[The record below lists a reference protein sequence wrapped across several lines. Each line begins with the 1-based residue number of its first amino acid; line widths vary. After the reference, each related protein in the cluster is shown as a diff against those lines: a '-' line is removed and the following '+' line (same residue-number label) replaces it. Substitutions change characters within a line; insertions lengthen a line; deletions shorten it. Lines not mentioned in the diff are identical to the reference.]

1 MQIEGVPK
9 AFLRQ
14 EAREYIDLYASL
26 GERAEVFL
34 PNFVFD
40 NLKAF
45 VRLCY
50 EEPNDPARQQA
61 EIQKFLLKFREEIPG
76 YADISLMLYP
86 HEDSKAF
93 IYSSLRQGFNRR
105 LGYFADHDIVEDKEK
120 GWINNIRNT
129 HDFSVGTPPVT
140 EKTIEYLAKVIIG
153 DSPVE
158 LRRFRDVIGVIGDI
172 DEAHWNYLMDTLEQM
187 INQSTHYTTNAEK
200 NNFLHRTEW
209 AVNFKGLNGLI
220 RTVVSGNSDMA
231 VDLLK
236 GEVFGHDC
244 VRVVDNIKGEELYEE
259 MQDDTSSVFVVK
271 VKHMRKNMFSGN
283 KWFPLMSRIVV
294 VDDSPESH
302 ASNTSLVFSFH
313 NGIINTLNKVH
324 TKKLGAPANTQL
336 NLRLILENVN
346 SKNLEEFKELLDK
359 KIADYNEELNEIRK
373 EQLGQTNDLIKNTNL
388 YKFDSFS
395 RQILKDRYSLA
406 RLRDFIQFIQNA
418 ASPEKRRKQNEELI
432 NIFEEKVK
440 KYFYSDTEGVQIAT
454 VLEGGGR
461 NQIRT
466 YGEYLLQRQIKPLEQ
481 KVLDRCK
488 TIINFI
494 PDNYKRT
501 LHNHFHKNFGVNLFL
516 EKYQKYIAKVD
527 NEADNTGRFRNILI
541 DLGVYKDFEK
551 LSEKDQKVIKEFIS
565 DLGNLDKTSIADDV
579 QMIIRDLLFYRERSP
594 KPYIIYNK
602 VLAWEYTDLFSDDK
616 FYINPF
622 DIEIENL
629 DDQRIDYERIL
640 AKLSRIKNTL
650 QLFDSTGSLWDRFC
664 ENVTIII
671 NDPSNPTGYSDFNRE
686 NLIGFLKFIN
696 NSKITL
702 LLDEAYTDSVKVTD
716 EMMPKWRSISRYIFN
731 NENLYSRIRAVSS
744 LSTTK
749 NLAGSG
755 DRLGALVATPAMKGV
770 IDFARERNQ
779 AVRGNSCSLYFLN
792 SVLTV
797 GMQARSLKNHLES
810 RLPKDASRSRIVEQ
824 IENFVVEVASEDGK
838 KKSATGDKQMSGFEG
853 SPMHIFLLDELLSL
867 AKLDILG
874 LPDDFKYKDVPFY
887 IFYSGELVK
896 GLNRFRVNKNFRKE
910 SNLRLNM
917 AMKVAKEVVRDLEV
931 EDVSIIESDGSYLFN
946 LFFKDFGTFNDLE
959 DFTKIIASER
969 GVSALPYKT
978 GVVRFSLGGYIEGTP
993 KSYEIFEKE
1002 LRAGLALF
1010 LSYWKAF
1017 KDARNASPNEE
1028 VSVLMDK
1035 ILNPGGESDFLSAV
1049 FEDYKLVRE
1058 EKKKVNQSLRINENR
1073 SLYHASPQ
1081 VSGVSITTI
1090 GDSLN
1095 SVIEFQSDVGDCR
1108 DVEEFIRSRAFTKIY
1123 ENLLPQIYKKIP
1135 QLRTLN
1141 FNIVASRFSK
1151 ATILKYINNKK
1162 TFHPNHYVLDD
1173 PEEKNIMREILIE
1186 MERLLFSDTKMKI
1199 LTLQASGDY
1208 YMDVA
1213 RLEGVNMV
1221 LKKHI
1226 QEILLHFN
1234 LPFEQPTIEPS
1245 RREIISTACDQFEEV
1260 TGLKVEDLD
1269 LEHYV
1274 SHFVEMLRQ
1283 DEEFSAIGISAR
1295 SLGFIADVVKRR
1307 VFGCDLSVSDRILY
1321 LYLLQNDKSFFNQLT
1336 SKLKYLQEK
1345 IDHTDDADLKIFTE
1359 NILTDILPQ
1368 EVDDIMNY
1376 IIRKKDIKVDDTRLK
1391 EVTHKVV
1398 SFLVLLQNL
1407 SKGTDYY
1414 HKYSHTL
1421 IKVLETYFK
1430 RQNSDVNEMIQHG
1443 ITLYRN
1449 FEIKDKSLKEFNGG
1463 SLNWINEMMTK
1474 CGVISVEQS
1483 VQRHTR
1489 ISTDA
1494 KKREYP
1500 FHKID
1505 RGEEE
1510 PMYLLDMNR
1519 GKSKNDYIKALSTKP
1534 GSKFFERRVA
1544 RFVANMDP
1552 DDYRCKIMKNGV
1564 VTQLIIFQ
1572 KGYIKYLTDFFRL
1585 TQYKDISLREAEN
1598 FVPDVMLLL
1607 GAPEKVISFP
1617 QVGYFDIKGPNGNIK
1632 TLVTPLRKEADYFG
1646 DVKKPWLTM
1655 MNEKVKEMGGV
1666 PKHGSLFAIELEDGS
1681 IFVVEIDGDS
1691 GVGKSEMLAALTL
1704 KWLRQNL
1711 PGVRSIKNIAGDMFH
1726 VFRDKKGNLYGFGT
1740 EEGDFSRVTD
1750 FDPEYIQYY
1759 KYLFESSADSN
1770 VDDLNSRSTISGL
1783 CEIQMPY
1790 KIDIVLTAHNY
1801 SKEEAGI
1808 VRVSNPE
1815 NFLLYIDSHGER
1827 KEKATSQDGPNF
1839 QRTLSRY
1846 TGDKNIVE
1854 VLGQHGNYLDDVLD
1868 WEIDPLDGKHYLAS
1882 SYKLMDKIDIEKVVN
1897 QIFTGKQIPFEDEK
1911 WTVTHVKFDIVKN
1924 RFVAHIELGDQ
1935 MDEVIISR
1943 RLFSSVFDSL
1953 ASTPAG
1959 QPFIAQDGQIEGRYH
1974 LIDVMSG
1981 GEDGKGEGARIE
1993 CGIVST
1999 EIGKKGKEITGPQK
2013 AAQSLTNLIKELR
2026 ANSSEINDKK
2036 NHVRRS
2042 VREKYGHIFANGQ
2055 TSNELW
2061 RYNFYLYQLD
2071 KMMKA
2076 EFVRID
2082 DPSVPVDMS
2091 GVNKFCPKNKNEE
2104 FSPLLVTPNLN
2115 IELSSFSETCNELM
2129 SLPNYPDFAREFLED
2144 ADKLYKAVGYSDETM
2159 VNNMITQ
2166 LLLMDGYIEFDD
2178 LLKGRITEK
2187 VNRETI
2193 AAAKYAVLKELERR
2207 KKEQKSASSS
2217 ASSSGTKTG
2226 GKQQTKGSGQGGR
2239 KNTNSGKKDSSSGE
2253 NSEEKPKE

>member
-1 MQIEGVPK
+1 MQIQGNPK

-40 NLKAF
+40 NLRAF

-50 EEPNDPARQQA
+50 EEPYDPARQQA

-76 YADISLMLYP
+76 YSDIALMLYP
-86 HEDSKAF
+86 HQNSKAF
-93 IYSSLRQGFNRR
+93 IYGALKQSFNKSLS
-105 LGYFADHDIVEDKEK
+105 YYADHDIVDKQK
-120 GWINNIRNT
+120 KIWIENILNS

-140 EKTIEYLAKVIIG
+140 GKTIDFLAKVIIG

-187 INQSTHYTTNAEK
+187 INQSTHYTTRAEK
-200 NNFLHRTEW
+200 DNFLHRTEW

-220 RTVVSGNSDMA
+220 RTVVSGNSDTA
-231 VDLLK
+231 VELLR
-236 GEVFGHDC
+236 GEVFGQDC
-244 VRVVDNIKGEELYEE
+244 IRVLDDVKGEELFSE
-259 MQDDTSSVFVVK
+259 MQEDTSSVFVIK
-271 VKHMRKNMFSGN
+271 VKHMRKNMFAGH
-283 KWFPLMSRIVV
+283 KWFPLISRIVV

-313 NGIINTLNKVH
+313 NGIINILNKVH

-346 SKNLEEFKELLDK
+346 GKNLEEFKNLLDQ
-359 KIADYNEELNEIRK
+359 KISDFNQELEEIKK
-373 EQLGQTNDLIKNTNL
+373 EQLGQTNDLQKNVNL
-388 YKFDSFS
+388 YKFDAFS

-406 RLRDFIQFIQNA
+406 RLRDFIQFIQNT
-418 ASPEKRRKQNEELI
+418 ASSEKRPKQNEELI
-432 NIFEEKVK
+432 NTFENRIK
-440 KYFYSDTEGVQIAT
+440 KYFYFNTPSINIAT
-454 VLEGGGR
+454 ILEGGGR

-466 YGEYLLQRQIKPLEQ
+466 YGEYLLQSKIKPLDQ
-481 KVLDRCK
+481 KIRDRCK

-501 LHNHFHKNFGVNLFL
+501 LHNHFHKNFGINLFL

-527 NEADNTGRFRNILI
+527 NEADNKGRFRNVLI
-541 DLGVYKDFEK
+541 DLGVYKDFENFG
-551 LSEKDQKVIKEFIS
+551 EEEQKVIKDFIS

-579 QMIIRDLLFYRERSP
+579 QMIIRDLLYYRDRNP

-602 VLAWEYTDLFSDDK
+602 VLAWEYTDLFPDDK

-629 DDQRIDYERIL
+629 DDQRLDYERIL
-640 AKLSRIKNTL
+640 LKLTRIKNTL
-650 QLFDSTGSLWDRFC
+650 QLFDATGSLWDRFC

-686 NLIGFLKFIN
+686 NLIEFLKFIN
-696 NSKITL
+696 NCKITL
-702 LLDEAYTDSVKVTD
+702 LLDEAYTDSVMVTH
-716 EMMPKWRSISRYIFN
+716 EIMPKWRSISRYIFN
-731 NENLYSRIRAVSS
+731 NENMFSKIRAVSS

-755 DRLGALVATPAMKGV
+755 DRLGALVATPAMKVV
-770 IDFARERNQ
+770 IDYARQRNQ

-792 SVLTV
+792 MVLDV
-797 GMQARSLKNHLES
+797 GLKSKSLKNVLET
-810 RLPKDASRSRIVEQ
+810 RLPKDASRSRIVKN
-824 IENFVVEVASEDGK
+824 IEEFVIQNMTDDGK
-838 KKSATGDKQMSGFEG
+838 QKLATGDPVLGGFEG
-853 SPMHIFLLDELLSL
+853 SPLNLFLLDELVSL

-874 LPDDFKYKDVPFY
+874 LPDDFKYKEVPFY
-887 IFYSGELVK
+887 IYYSGELLK
-896 GLNRFRVNKNFRKE
+896 GLNRFRVNKNFRSE
-910 SNLRLNM
+910 SNRRLKK
-917 AMKVAKEVVRDLEV
+917 AMKVAEGVIEELELD
-931 EDVSIIESDGSYLFN
+931 DVSIIKSDGSYLFN
-946 LFFKDFGTFNDLE
+946 LLFKDFGSFNDLE
-959 DFTKIIASER
+959 NFTKKIAALR
-969 GVSALPYKT
+969 GISALPYHT
-978 GVVRFSLGGYIEGTP
+978 GVVRFSLGGFIEGTP
-993 KSYEIFEKE
+993 ASYEVFEKE
-1002 LRAGLALF
+1002 LRSGFKLF
-1010 LSYWKAF
+1010 LLYWKAF
-1017 KDARNASPNEE
+1017 KEARSMNPNEE
-1028 VSVLMDK
+1028 VNSLMDR
-1035 ILNPGGESDFLSAV
+1035 ILKPGSDTDFTDAV
-1049 FEDYKLVRE
+1049 FEDYKMVRDL
-1058 EKKKVNQSLRINENR
+1058 KKNVNRSLRINENR

-1081 VSGVSITTI
+1081 VSGVSITSI
-1090 GDSLN
+1090 GDSKN
-1095 SVIEFQSDVGDCR
+1095 SVIEFQGDVGDCR
-1108 DVEEFIRSRAFTKIY
+1108 NVEEFIRSRAFTKIY
-1123 ENLLPQIYKKIP
+1123 ENLLPQIYRKIP
-1135 QLRTLN
+1135 QLGNLN

-1186 MERLLFSDTKMKI
+1186 MERLLFSDAKMKI

-1213 RLEGVNMV
+1213 RLEGVNTV
-1221 LKKHI
+1221 LKKHV

-1234 LPFEQPTIEPS
+1234 LPFQQATIEPS
-1245 RREIISTACDQFEEV
+1245 RREIISIACDMFEEV
-1260 TGLKVEDLD
+1260 TGLKFADID
-1269 LEHYV
+1269 LERYV
-1274 SHFVEMLRQ
+1274 SHFVAVLRQ
-1283 DEEFSAIGISAR
+1283 DEKVASIGISAR
-1295 SLGFIADVVKRR
+1295 GIGYIAEVVKRR
-1307 VFGCDLSVSDRILY
+1307 VFQSNLSVSDQILY
-1321 LYLLQNDKSFFNQLT
+1321 LYLLRNDNSFLNQI
-1336 SKLKYLQEK
+1336 SKKLGYLQEQ
-1345 IDHTDDADLKIFTE
+1345 IDKRDDANLKIFTE
-1359 NILTDILPQ
+1359 NILTEILPQ

-1376 IIRKKDIKVDDTRLK
+1376 ITRKKDIKVDETRLSD
-1391 EVTHKVV
+1391 VVPKVV
-1398 SFLVLLQNL
+1398 GFLVLLQNL

-1414 HKYSHTL
+1414 HKYTHTL
-1421 IKVLETYFK
+1421 IKVLDTRFRHQK
-1430 RQNSDVNEMIQHG
+1430 SSVNEMIQHG
-1443 ITLYRN
+1443 ITLFRN
-1449 FEIKDKSLKEFNGG
+1449 FKIKDKSLEEFNGG
-1463 SLNWINEMMTK
+1463 SLKWINEMMTK

-1500 FHKID
+1500 FHKVD
-1505 RGEEE
+1505 RGDEE
-1510 PMYLLDMNR
+1510 PLYLLDMNR
-1519 GKSKNDYIKALSTKP
+1519 GKSKNDYIKALSPKP
-1534 GSKFFERRVA
+1534 GSKFFERRLA

-1552 DDYRCKIMKNGV
+1552 DDYRCKIMKSGV

-1585 TQYKDISLREAEN
+1585 TQYKDISLEEAEN
-1598 FVPDVMLLL
+1598 FVPDVLLLL

-1617 QVGYFDIKGPNGNIK
+1617 QVGYFDIKGPHGNIK

-1655 MNEKVKEMGGV
+1655 MNERVKEMGGI
-1666 PKHGSLFAIELEDGS
+1666 PKHGSLFAVELEDGS
-1681 IFVVEIDGDS
+1681 IFVIEIDGDS

-1711 PGVRSIKNIAGDMFH
+1711 PGVRSIKNVAGDMFH
-1726 VFRDKKGNLYGFGT
+1726 VFRDKDGNLYGFGT

-1770 VDDLNSRSTISGL
+1770 VDDLNSRSTISGI

-1790 KIDIVLTAHNY
+1790 KIDVILTAHNY

-1808 VRVSNPE
+1808 TRVSNPE

-1846 TGDKNIVE
+1846 TGDRNIVD
-1854 VLGQHGNYLDDVLD
+1854 VLSQHGNYLDDVLD
-1868 WEIDPLDGKHYLAS
+1868 WEIDPKDGKYYLAS
-1882 SYKLMDKIDIEKVVN
+1882 SFKMIDKIDIEEVVH
-1897 QIFTGKQIPFEDEK
+1897 QIFVGKEISCDEEK
-1911 WTVTHVKFDIVKN
+1911 WTITEVHFDIVKN
-1924 RFVAHIELGDQ
+1924 RFIAHVQLEDQ
-1935 MDEVIISR
+1935 TDEVILSR
-1943 RLFSSVFDSL
+1943 RIFSSIFDSL

-1959 QPFIAQDGQIEGRYH
+1959 QPFIAQNGQIEGRYH
-1974 LIDVMSG
+1974 LIDVLSG
-1981 GEDGKGEGARIE
+1981 GADGKGEGSKVE

-2026 ANSSEINDKK
+2026 ADSSEINNKK
-2036 NHVRRS
+2036 NYVRKI
-2042 VREKYGHIFANGQ
+2042 VREKYPHVFVNGQ
-2055 TSNELW
+2055 SSNELW

-2076 EFVRID
+2076 EFVRIN

-2091 GVNKFCPKNKNEE
+2091 GVNMFCPKNKDEE

-2115 IELSSFSETCNELM
+2115 IELSSFGETCNELM
-2129 SLPNYPDFAREFLED
+2129 SLPNYPEFAQEFLED
-2144 ADKLYKAVGYSDETM
+2144 SGKLYQAKGYSEETM
-2159 VNNMITQ
+2159 INNMITQ
-2166 LLLMDGYIEFDD
+2166 LLLMNGYIEFDD

-2193 AAAKYAVLKELERR
+2193 AAAKYAVLKDLKRSEKARNT
-2207 KKEQKSASSS
+2207 
-2217 ASSSGTKTG
+2217 SSG
-2226 GKQQTKGSGQGGR
+2226 QQAGKGSQQKKGSRASKG
-2239 KNTNSGKKDSSSGE
+2239 KNNDSDKG
-2253 NSEEKPKE
+2253 

>member
-61 EIQKFLLKFREEIPG
+61 EIQKFLLKFREEIPS
-76 YADISLMLYP
+76 YSDISLMLYP

-93 IYSSLRQGFNRR
+93 IYNSLKQDFNRR
-105 LGYFADHDIVEDKEK
+105 LGYFADHDIVNNQQKT
-120 GWINNIRNT
+120 WINNIRNV

-140 EKTIEYLAKVIIG
+140 EQTINFLAKVIIG
-153 DSPVE
+153 DAPVE

-187 INQSTHYTTNAEK
+187 INQSTHYTTKAEK
-200 NNFLHRTEW
+200 SNFLHRTEW

-220 RTVVSGNSDMA
+220 RTVVSGNSDTA
-231 VDLLK
+231 VELLK
-236 GEVFGHDC
+236 GEVFGQEC
-244 VRVVDNIKGEELYEE
+244 VKVVENIRGEELFEQ

-271 VKHMRKNMFSGN
+271 VKHMRKNMFAGT
-283 KWFPLMSRIVV
+283 KWFPLISRIVV

-346 SKNLEEFKELLDK
+346 QKNLQEFKVFLDK
-359 KIADYNEELNEIRK
+359 KIADYNQELKEVKK
-373 EQLGQTNDLIKNTNL
+373 EQLGQTSDLLKNTNL

-406 RLRDFIQFIQNA
+406 RLCDFIQFIQNT
-418 ASPEKRRKQNEELI
+418 ASPEKREKQNVELI
-432 NIFEEKVK
+432 NTFEDRIR
-440 KYFYSDTEGVQIAT
+440 KYFYSDTPSVHLAT
-454 VLEGGGR
+454 ILEGGGR

-466 YGEYLLQRQIKPLEQ
+466 YGEYLLQRKLKPLD
-481 KVLDRCK
+481 KRILDRCK

-527 NEADNTGRFRNILI
+527 NEADNKGRFRNVLI
-541 DLGVYKDFEK
+541 DLGVYKDFES
-551 LSEKDQKVIKEFIS
+551 LGEEEQKVIKDFIS

-579 QMIIRDLLFYRERSP
+579 QMIIRDLLFYRDRMP
-594 KPYIIYNK
+594 KPYIIYNR

-622 DIEIENL
+622 DIEIENH

-640 AKLSRIKNTL
+640 VKLSRIKNTL
-650 QLFDSTGSLWDRFC
+650 QLFDASGNLWDHFC

-686 NLIGFLKFIN
+686 NLIEFLKFIN

-731 NENLYSRIRAVSS
+731 NENVYSKIRAVSS

-755 DRLGALVATPAMKGV
+755 DRLGALVATPGMKDV
-770 IDFARERNQ
+770 VDYSREKNR
-779 AVRGNSCSLYFLN
+779 AVRGNSGSLYFLN
-792 SVLTV
+792 AVLEIALRAKT
-797 GMQARSLKNHLES
+797 LKDKLES
-810 RLPKDASRSRIVEQ
+810 KLPKDASRSRIVSH
-824 IENFVVEVASEDGK
+824 IENFVVSIVAEDGK
-838 KKSATGDKQMSGFEG
+838 GKTATGDPVLAGFEG
-853 SPMHIFLLDELLSL
+853 SPMHLFLLDELVSL

-887 IFYSGELVK
+887 IYYRGELVK
-896 GLNRFRVNKNFRKE
+896 GLNRLRINKNFRTE
-910 SNLRLNM
+910 ANLRLRS
-917 AMKVAKEVVRDLEV
+917 ATRIAEEILKELDVD
-931 EDVSIIESDGSYLFN
+931 DVSVIKSDGSYLFN
-946 LFFKDFGTFNDLE
+946 FLFNDFGSFNDLE
-959 DFTKIIASER
+959 DFAKKIAGER
-969 GVSALPYKT
+969 GVPALPYRT
-978 GVVRFSLGGYIEGTP
+978 GVVRFSLGGFIEGTP

-1002 LRAGLALF
+1002 VRTAFTLF
-1010 LSYWKAF
+1010 LNYWK
-1017 KDARNASPNEE
+1017 KYKETRKEMPSSGVREI
-1028 VSVLMDK
+1028 MDL
-1035 ILNPGGESDFLSAV
+1035 ILNPRKDSDFLNAV
-1049 FEDYKLVRE
+1049 FDDYEMVRDL
-1058 EKKKVNQSLRINENR
+1058 KKKVNKSLLINENR

-1090 GDSLN
+1090 GDSRN
-1095 SVIEFQSDVGDCR
+1095 SVIEFQGDVGDCR
-1108 DVEEFIRSRAFTKIY
+1108 NVEEFIRSRAFTKIY
-1123 ENLLPQIYKKIP
+1123 EDLLPQIYKKIP
-1135 QLRTLN
+1135 QLRNLN

-1173 PEEKNIMREILIE
+1173 PDEKNIMREILIE

-1213 RLEGVNMV
+1213 RLEGVNVV

-1245 RREIISTACDQFEEV
+1245 RREIIISACNLFEEV
-1260 TGLKVEDLD
+1260 TELKVKNLD
-1269 LEHYV
+1269 FERYV
-1274 SHFVEMLRQ
+1274 SHFIETLRQ
-1283 DEEFSAIGISAR
+1283 NEMFSAIGISSR

-1307 VFGCDLSVSDRILY
+1307 VFGSGLSVSDQVLY
-1321 LYLLQNDKSFFNQLT
+1321 LYLLQNDNSFFNLLT
-1336 SKLKYLQEK
+1336 TKLKFLQEQ
-1345 IDHTDDADLKIFTE
+1345 IDNTDDADLKIFTE
-1359 NILTDILPQ
+1359 NTLTDILSK

-1376 IIRKKDIKVDDTRLK
+1376 IIRKKDIKVGETRLN
-1391 EVTHKVV
+1391 EVTQKVV
-1398 SFLVLLQNL
+1398 GFLVFLQNL

-1414 HKYSHTL
+1414 HKYTHIL
-1421 IKVLETYFK
+1421 IKVLDTCFR
-1430 RQNSDVNEMIQHG
+1430 RQNSNVNQMIQHG

-1449 FEIKDKSLKEFNGG
+1449 FEIKDKTLQEYDEG
-1463 SLNWINEMMTK
+1463 SLGWINDVMTK

-1500 FHKID
+1500 FHKVD
-1505 RGEEE
+1505 RGDEE

-1519 GKSKNDYIKALSTKP
+1519 GKSKNDYIKALSTRP
-1534 GSKFFERRVA
+1534 DSKFFERRVA

-1552 DDYRCKIMKNGV
+1552 DDYRCKIMKSGV

-1585 TQYKDISLREAEN
+1585 TQYKDISLQEAEN
-1598 FVPDVMLLL
+1598 FVPDVLLLL

-1646 DVKKPWLTM
+1646 DIKKPWLTM
-1655 MNEKVKEMGGV
+1655 INEKVKEMGGI

-1681 IFVVEIDGDS
+1681 IFVVEVDGDS
-1691 GVGKSEMLAALTL
+1691 GVGKSEMLAGLIL

-1726 VFRDKKGNLYGFGT
+1726 VFRDKEGNLYGVGT

-1750 FDPEYIQYY
+1750 FDPEYIKYY

-1770 VDDLNSRSTISGL
+1770 VEDLNSRSTISGL

-1790 KIDIVLTAHNY
+1790 KIDIILTAHNY

-1808 VRVSNPE
+1808 TRVSNPE

-1827 KEKATSQDGPNF
+1827 KEKATSQDGPHF

-1854 VLGQHGNYLDDVLD
+1854 MLSQHGNYLDDVLD
-1868 WEIDPLDGKHYLAS
+1868 WEIDPHDGKYYLAS
-1882 SYKLMDKIDIEKVVN
+1882 SYKMMDKIDIEKVVN
-1897 QIFTGKQIPFEDEK
+1897 QIFVGKKIPFEKEK
-1911 WTVTHVKFDIVKN
+1911 WLVISVKFDIVKN
-1924 RFVAHIELGDQ
+1924 RFVAHVELGDQ
-1935 MDEVIISR
+1935 TDEVVLSR
-1943 RLFSSVFDSL
+1943 NIFSSIFDSL

-1959 QPFIAQDGQIEGRYH
+1959 QPFIAQEGQIEGRYQ
-1974 LIDVMSG
+1974 LVDVLSG
-1981 GEDGKGEGARIE
+1981 GEEGKGKGAKIE

-1999 EIGKKGKEITGPQK
+1999 EIGKKGKEIAGPQK

-2026 ANSSEINDKK
+2026 AGSGEINDKK
-2036 NHVRRS
+2036 SHVRS
-2042 VREKYGHIFANGQ
+2042 IVREKYEHIFENGQ

-2076 EFVRID
+2076 EFVRMD
-2082 DPSVPVDMS
+2082 DPSVPVDLS
-2091 GVNKFCPKNKNEE
+2091 GVNMFCPKDRNEE

-2115 IELSSFSETCNELM
+2115 IELSSFGETCNELM
-2129 SLPNYPDFAREFLED
+2129 SLPNYPDFAQEFLED
-2144 ADKLYKAVGYSDETM
+2144 AGKLYEAKGYSDETM
-2159 VNNMITQ
+2159 INNMITQ

-2193 AAAKYAVLKELERR
+2193 AAAKYAVLQELERR
-2207 KKEQKSASSS
+2207 KNAVSKPSSS
-2217 ASSSGTKTG
+2217 ARPKAQSDKGQSQGTK
-2226 GKQQTKGSGQGGR
+2226 KSD
-2239 KNTNSGKKDSSSGE
+2239 NSGKGQTGKQDDKNRSS
-2253 NSEEKPKE
+2253 